1 MKRFQKILYVSEGIY
16 DETDGLKQAL
26 SQARNN
32 KAELTVLIITPDL
45 PKEMSD
51 YKDRFEKSVAKEMR
65 ASIQKTAEAIEI
77 QAKEIDFS
85 IEIQHNKTP
94 AVTIIQT
101 VLRESHDLIIKE
113 AGTSRDEKGFK
124 ALDMQLLRKC
134 PCPVWLYRPIT
145 KPRDQIKVAVA
156 IDPESEEKTADA
168 LSQKMLVLGQS
179 LAENCSGDL
188 QIISCWD
195 LEYEGFM
202 RTNAFA
208 PVPEKEIQDAAA
220 RAQHQHY
227 SALQKIIDKSD
238 IDQKNAKVQ
247 HFRGKPEESIPKFVK
262 EHQIDIL
269 VMGTVART
277 GIPGW
282 IMGNTS
288 ERIVQNLTCSLLA
301 LKPNGFVSPVKA
313 Y

>member
-1 MKRFQKILYVSEGIY
+1 MKRFQKILYVSEGIN
-16 DETDGLKQAL
+16 DEADGLKQAL
-26 SQARNN
+26 SQARHN

-45 PKEMSD
+45 PKEMSN
-51 YKDRFEKSVAKEMR
+51 YKDRFEKSVVEEMR
-65 ASIQKTAEAIEI
+65 TSIQKTAEAIEI
-77 QAKEIDFS
+77 QANEIDFS

-94 AVTIIQT
+94 AITIIQT
-101 VLRESHDLIIKE
+101 VLRDSHDLVIKE

-145 KPRDQIKVAVA
+145 KPHDQIKVAVA
-156 IDPESEEKTADA
+156 IDPESEEKSADA

-195 LEYEGFM
+195 LEYEDFM

-208 PVPEKEIQDAAA
+208 PVPEQEIQDAAT

-227 SALQKIIDKSD
+227 SALQNIIEKSE
-238 IDQKNAKVQ
+238 IDQKNMKVQ
-247 HFRGKPEESIPKFVK
+247 HFRGKPEEAIPKFVK
-262 EHQIDIL
+262 EHEIDIL